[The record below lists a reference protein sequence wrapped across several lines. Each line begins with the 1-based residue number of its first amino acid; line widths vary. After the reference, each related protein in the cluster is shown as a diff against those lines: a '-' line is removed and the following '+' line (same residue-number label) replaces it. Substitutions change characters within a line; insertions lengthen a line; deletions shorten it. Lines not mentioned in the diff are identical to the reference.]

1 MKYIIEH
8 KANQRCKSRLE
19 HSFIHID
26 DEKKKRDIRKQHP
39 QLVHALYECMHC
51 HKIMSSM

>member
-8 KANQRCKSRLE
+8 KANQRCKDKLE
-19 HSFIHID
+19 HSFVHVD